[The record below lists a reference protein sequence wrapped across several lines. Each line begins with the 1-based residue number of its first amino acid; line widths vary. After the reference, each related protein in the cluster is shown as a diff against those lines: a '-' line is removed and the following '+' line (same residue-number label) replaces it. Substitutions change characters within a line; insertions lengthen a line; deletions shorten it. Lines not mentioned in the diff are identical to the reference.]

1 MSDVAQVRKLTSE
14 INALQA
20 AKEDRVRNRLEPLK
34 RLRATGATYTELGE
48 LIGVHESTVKTMITG
63 KP

>member
-20 AKEDRVRNRLEPLK
+20 AKAARAEERLAPLK
-34 RLRATGATYTELGE
+34 RLRAAGATYTELGE

-63 KP
+63 KA